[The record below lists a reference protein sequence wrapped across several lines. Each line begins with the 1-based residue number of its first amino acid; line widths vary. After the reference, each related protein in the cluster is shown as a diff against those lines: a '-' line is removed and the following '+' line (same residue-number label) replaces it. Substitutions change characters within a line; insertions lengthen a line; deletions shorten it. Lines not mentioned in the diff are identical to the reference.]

1 MYLRSPGLFD
11 DSHTLLQ
18 IAHRRL
24 REFRNGRT
32 GIALDR
38 QSLCPNTI
46 AVTQKHSRYRRILL
60 NCKPWQGILFSNP
73 VSQLL
78 QIAVGAAES
87 LGSHYTSML
96 IYNHGVFGRR
106 SMPVIF
112 HFCHLHDRLIVAT
125 YFGQIGLNLC
135 VRMHLYLPDLLSE

>member
-1 MYLRSPGLFD
+1 MSLLCQLS

-24 REFRNGRT
+24 RGFQNGCT

-46 AVTQKHSRYRRILL
+46 AGTQKHSGYRRILL
-60 NCKPWQGILFSNP
+60 NCKLRQGILFSNL

-78 QIAVGAAES
+78 QIAAGGTES
-87 LGSHYTSML
+87 LVSHYNSML
-96 IYNHGVFGRR
+96 IYNHEVFGRR

-112 HFCHLHDRLIVAT
+112 HSHHLRDRLIVVM
-125 YFGQIGLNLC
+125 YFGQIGSNSC
-135 VRMHLYLPDLLSE
+135 VRIHSYLPDLLSE